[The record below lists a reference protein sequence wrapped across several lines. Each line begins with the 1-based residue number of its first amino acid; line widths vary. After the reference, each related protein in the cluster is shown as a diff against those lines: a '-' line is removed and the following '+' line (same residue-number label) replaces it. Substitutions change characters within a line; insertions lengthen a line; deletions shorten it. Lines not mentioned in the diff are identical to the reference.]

1 VASNPAATATTR
13 STATARRSTTRRA
26 EEKRPAVYKYG
37 NLPKELPAWFAQL
50 DTDKDG
56 QVGLYEW
63 KKGGGDIRK
72 FMEMDR
78 NGDGFLTVE
87 EVLRYQKMVAAA
99 RKAEQGGARYDDQG
113 NLLEGEDPTSPTTP
127 VFTFPRDQGGNGFGG
142 FQGGPRGPRG
152 PGGGQGGQGGPRGP
166 RGPRGTE

>member
-1 VASNPAATATTR
+1 EYYK
-13 STATARRSTTRRA
+13 ARMQYLGRGQQPGGNGNDPFNRDGSGPFDDPQG
-26 EEKRPAVYKYG
+26 EEKRPTVYRFG

-99 RKAEQGGARYDDQG
+99 RKSEQGAAPRYDEQG
-113 NLLEGEDPTSPTTP
+113 NLIEGEDPTAPTTP
-127 VFTFPRDQGGNGFGG
+127 MFNFSRDQGDNGFGN
-142 FQGGPRGPRG
+142 FQGGPRGN
-152 PGGGQGGQGGPRGP
+152 
-166 RGPRGTE
+166 